1 MTAQEENIPIED
13 IDSITIM
20 RVLTVEQIIEEYG
33 EFFTEKQIESL
44 KKVVG

>member
-33 EFFTEKQIESL
+33 EFLQKNKLSH
-44 KKVVG
+44 